1 MSKPK
6 AKKDKFV
13 LNVTEKD
20 YEKEIASGMTR
31 EDAMR
36 PGKHIFRRVD
46 PKRVAK
52 PEDLQ
57 SRNIKLIVT
66 MRLDKDVVD
75 FFKARAQDRGESGY
89 QTQINAELRR
99 VMEVEQSENDALRAL
114 RQARGLIE
122 TAMKQVQQKA

>member
-1 MSKPK
+1 MPLKNSMNRISKTNVAIGASGYPRVGFSSSSSSKSVATVFGYSPHGKRLRGSANIMSKPK

-66 MRLDKDVVD
+66 M
-75 FFKARAQDRGESGY
+75 
-89 QTQINAELRR
+89 
-99 VMEVEQSENDALRAL
+99 
-114 RQARGLIE
+114 
-122 TAMKQVQQKA
+122 